1 MSVEN
6 TCASELALYI
16 GMPKASFAEAQA
28 NNTLSPNLFMVPT
41 AGRSWIPMSAA
52 SQAALERSHWGAAE
66 VHDSCLG
73 GMDPK
78 TDFCIVHVTFSAQG
92 FGHYYLSGK
101 LTTFDW
107 KSWRFH
113 GDLAF
118 RTTDT
123 EGRLLAEIT
132 NVSDIL

>member
-1 MSVEN
+1 MPARLLLLEALPPEILEHAFSF
-6 TCASELALYI
+6 LAAKCTPGQGL
-16 GMPKASFAEAQA
+16 
-28 NNTLSPNLFMVPT
+28 
-41 AGRSWIPMSAA
+41 
-52 SQAALERSHWGAAE
+52 
-66 VHDSCLG
+66 
-73 GMDPK
+73 DPK

-132 NVSDIL
+132 HVSDIL